1 MTGLSRELELI
12 IDESWRRQGK
22 TLYESHVRVT
32 KLLERLGD
40 IYADF
45 AVVLGKEGD
54 QLTDLQKQ
62 QAVLGYILG
71 D

>member
-1 MTGLSRELELI
+1 MSGLSKELELI
-12 IDESWRRQGK
+12 IDESWKRQGK
-22 TLYESHVRVT
+22 TLYESHIRVT

-45 AVVLGKEGD
+45 AAALGLEAD